1 MPRVPDHQQQSNLN
15 VPSEAKRILA
25 FLELL
30 SSEYQVAEMCFKK
43 KKVGHVKKMGVDE
56 KFKTTYRNICLTFF

>member
-43 KKVGHVKKMGVDE
+43 KKKWDMSKKWV
-56 KFKTTYRNICLTFF
+56 